1 MSKEPFA
8 VLDRRVYPPGR
19 VLYQKDDLGSSALFL
34 KRGTVEIFKTRNERD
49 IVIATLGPGELF
61 GEMALLGSGRRSTSA
76 RTTSECECI
85 FVSARDLERLIANA
99 EPGIKAL
106 LRVLVRRLNDLNGRI
121 EDCPETGKLRI
132 KDDDARSRR
141 A

>member
-19 VLYQKDDLGSSALFL
+19 TLYQKDDLGASALFL
-34 KRGTVEIFKTRNERD
+34 KRGTVEIFKTENDRD
-49 IVIATLGPGELF
+49 IIIATLGPGELF

-85 FVSARDLERLIANA
+85 LVSARDIEQLIGNA
-99 EPGIKAL
+99 EPGVKAL
-106 LRVLVRRLNDLNGRI
+106 LRVLVHRLTDLNGRI
-121 EDCPETGKLRI
+121 EECPETGKLRV
-132 KDDDARSRR
+132 KEPSA
-141 A
+141 